1 MLVLLPTDT
10 KKLFARWQGPYKI
23 VAKTGKVNYR
33 VEMSGR
39 RKPKRIFHVN
49 MLRKYYSSE
58 FVAFVQ
64 QPQRLRTLTSGRTI
78 AGMTTGKELSVAQC
92 GQVQTLIRKY
102 SKVWSKVPGRTEK
115 VAHSVET
122 GSAHPIR
129 QPTYRIPQAH
139 KAEVVAKI
147 EKMREAGVIVQSVE
161 LTNCPCTEERRSL
174 RICIDY
180 RKLNAVS
187 QMDAYPMPRIDDLIE
202 KLATSQHLIKDCL
215 LLEFMVMPFGA
226 PATFQRLMDSV
237 VAGLSG
243 LLGRCCHFQ

>member
-1 MLVLLPTDT
+1 
-10 KKLFARWQGPYKI
+10 
-23 VAKTGKVNYR
+23 
-33 VEMSGR
+33 
-39 RKPKRIFHVN
+39 
-49 MLRKYYSSE
+49 
-58 FVAFVQ
+58 
-64 QPQRLRTLTSGRTI
+64 
-78 AGMTTGKELSVAQC
+78 MTTGKELSVAQC

-139 KAEVVAKI
+139 KAEVVA
-147 EKMREAGVIVQSVE
+147 EMREARVIVPSVSQWSS
-161 LTNCPCTEERRSL
+161 PIVPVRRKDGSL

-187 QMDAYPMPRIDDLIE
+187 RMDAYPMPSIDDLLGKAGYLSTLDLAKGYWQVPLSPGTGE
-202 KLATSQHLIKDCL
+202 KTAFSSTMGLF
-215 LLEFMVMPFGA
+215 EFTVMPFSLQGA

-237 VAGLSG
+237 VAGLSFCAAYLDDVVREQIHSFQFRG
-243 LLGRCCHFQ
+243 LWPNTTTT